1 MFRVVK
7 RVSRRFLAYFRAFGG
22 SAASGRGRVFDGLI
36 FFELSGVC
44 AEKFLEIF
52 SMEKGRFRLVR
63 NLPSKEVT

>member
-7 RVSRRFLAYFRAFGG
+7 RVSHRFLAYFRAFGVAG
-22 SAASGRGRVFDGLI
+22 LVAEVRVF
-36 FFELSGVC
+36 V
-44 AEKFLEIF
+44 ARVFLEIF

>member
-7 RVSRRFLAYFRAFGG
+7 RVSRRFLAYFRAFDVAGLV
-22 SAASGRGRVFDGLI
+22 AEVRVF
-36 FFELSGVC
+36 V
-44 AEKFLEIF
+44 ARVFLEIF

>member
-7 RVSRRFLAYFRAFGG
+7 RVSRRFLAYFRAFGVAG
-22 SAASGRGRVFDGLI
+22 LVAEVRVF
-36 FFELSGVC
+36 VVRV
-44 AEKFLEIF
+44 FLKIF

>member
-7 RVSRRFLAYFRAFGG
+7 WVSRRFLAYFRAFGVAG
-22 SAASGRGRVFDGLI
+22 LVAKVRVF
-36 FFELSGVC
+36 V
-44 AEKFLEIF
+44 ARVFLEIF

>member
-7 RVSRRFLAYFRAFGG
+7 RVSRRFLAYFRTFGVAG
-22 SAASGRGRVFDGLI
+22 LVAEVRVF
-36 FFELSGVC
+36 V
-44 AEKFLEIF
+44 ARVFLEIF

>member
-7 RVSRRFLAYFRAFGG
+7 RVSRRFLAYFRAFGVAG
-22 SAASGRGRVFDGLI
+22 LVAKVRVFDGLI

-44 AEKFLEIF
+44 AEKFLEIV

>member
-7 RVSRRFLAYFRAFGG
+7 RVLRRVLAYFRAFGVAG
-22 SAASGRGRVFDGLI
+22 LVAEVRV
-36 FFELSGVC
+36 SV
-44 AEKFLEIF
+44 ARVFLEIF

>member
-7 RVSRRFLAYFRAFGG
+7 RVSLRFLAYFRAFGVAG
-22 SAASGRGRVFDGLI
+22 LVTEVRVF
-36 FFELSGVC
+36 V
-44 AEKFLEIF
+44 ARVFLEIF

>member
-7 RVSRRFLAYFRAFGG
+7 RVSRRFLAYFRVFGVAG
-22 SAASGRGRVFDGLI
+22 LVAEVRVF
-36 FFELSGVC
+36 V
-44 AEKFLEIF
+44 ARVFLEIF

>member
-7 RVSRRFLAYFRAFGG
+7 RVSRRFLAYFRAFGV
-22 SAASGRGRVFDGLI
+22 ARLVAEVRVF
-36 FFELSGVC
+36 V
-44 AEKFLEIF
+44 ARVFLEIF

>member
-7 RVSRRFLAYFRAFGG
+7 RVSRRFLAYFHAFGVAG
-22 SAASGRGRVFDGLI
+22 LVAEVRVF
-36 FFELSGVC
+36 V
-44 AEKFLEIF
+44 ARVFLEIF